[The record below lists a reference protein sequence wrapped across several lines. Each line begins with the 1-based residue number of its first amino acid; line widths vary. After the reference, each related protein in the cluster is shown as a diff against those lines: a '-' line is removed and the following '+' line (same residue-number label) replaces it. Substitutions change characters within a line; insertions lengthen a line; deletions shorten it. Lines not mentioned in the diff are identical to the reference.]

1 MKPSEMVNLLFKV
14 LGWDLNA
21 YMSKRNKSIILIK
34 EKFIITKLSSVF
46 NLARFLHVKEAKLM
60 NVIYRF

>member
-46 NLARFLHVKEAKLM
+46 NLARFACEGS
-60 NVIYRF
+60 